1 MLAITCFDTLRQT
14 NQLPGRG
21 EDQVEK
27 VLAILKKPWIITI
40 AVLIFFI
47 LASGIILHPRTTD
60 MQGRLHAGPDPKV
73 LIWSM
78 AWVHKSVLS
87 DPMNFFRAPIFYPHK
102 DSFAYSDSL
111 LIPSLLSLPF
121 RIFTDEPT
129 VLFNI
134 ATWISYILSGF
145 FMYLL
150 VRNLANSHFIGLLCG
165 IFFAFSPFRI
175 DNITHLQY
183 ASQQW
188 LPLMILAIVLFF
200 LEKKKRWLF
209 AASVFTWL
217 TAMSCGTYL
226 VMAVIPFG
234 LLVGLLWLAKPLKI
248 KDLIW
253 VAAAGALLIVLL
265 IPFYVPLFKVTQE
278 LGLGPNIAEVERF
291 SPDILDFGKQPK
303 YFTSAPYKI
312 LPEKI
317 KTTYFSFFPGFLLSA
332 AIIAALIMFVRR
344 SKVEKTDVTLPMDK
358 LLQQGLKWSGK
369 VALALFALFLVVVAT
384 LVIWP
389 PEKPTG
395 DFNLITLLMW
405 VVILAFAEYA
415 VFSAFAYKKGW
426 VDRETFILRSFLFI
440 AVLSAFFSL
449 GPKLFVNN
457 VVVSQS
463 VYWPLY
469 KVMPGFKTLR
479 QVLQFNTF
487 FLLFAVPA
495 AGIALAE
502 LKKLPKRTYII
513 VAIGIMLLIAAEY
526 RTDLSKDYVGVPTKT
541 DLPDMYAWLA
551 SEPEASPFIELP
563 VWTYPHH
570 PESDRMF
577 WNMYHFKPFVTGQF
591 SYWPVE
597 YDQLVQAMK
606 SFPSKESIQ
615 FIQDNYKLKYLVIRP
630 RHYRGEGLAR
640 AEELFAQPWSKFKLK
655 KKWDYFWVYENQE
668 WDSKDF
674 YQVAPPGVAK
684 EDIKNKH

>member
-1 MLAITCFDTLRQT
+1 M
-14 NQLPGRG
+14 
-21 EDQVEK
+21 EK
-27 VLAILKKPWIITI
+27 VFSFIKKPWIITV

-47 LASGIILHPRTTD
+47 IVSGVILHPRTTD
-60 MQGRLHAGPDPKV
+60 MKGKLHAGPDPKV

-78 AWVHKSVLS
+78 AWVHKIVLS
-87 DPMNFFRAPIFYPHK
+87 DPGNFFRAPIFYPHK

-111 LIPSLLSLPF
+111 LVPSLLSLPF
-121 RIFTDEPT
+121 RLFTDEPT
-129 VLFNI
+129 LLFNI
-134 ATWISYILSGF
+134 ATWLCYILSGF

-150 VRNLANSHFIGLLCG
+150 VRNLAKSHVIGMIAG
-165 IFFAFSPFRI
+165 VFFAFSPFRV
-175 DNITHLQY
+175 DNITHIQY

-188 LPLMILAIVLFF
+188 LPLMIMAIVLFF

-209 AASVFTWL
+209 AASIFTWL

-234 LLVGLLWLAKPLKI
+234 LLVGLLWLAKPLEL

-265 IPFYVPLFKVTQE
+265 LPFYVPLFKVTQE

-332 AIIAALIMFVRR
+332 AIIAAFLMLIRQTE
-344 SKVEKTDVTLPMDK
+344 VEKTKVRLPMDK
-358 LLQQGLKWSGK
+358 LLQQGLKWSGI
-369 VALALFALFLVVVAT
+369 VALSLLGLFLLVVAT

-389 PEKPTG
+389 PEKPVG
-395 DFNLITLLMW
+395 DFNLITLLIW
-405 VVILAFAEYA
+405 VVIIAFAEYA
-415 VFSAFAYKKGW
+415 VFSAFAFKKGW
-426 VDRETFILRSFLFI
+426 IEKEAFLLRAFLFI

-457 VVVSQS
+457 VAVAQN

-487 FLLFAVPA
+487 FLLFAIPA

-502 LKKLPKRTYII
+502 LKKLPQKTFA
-513 VAIGIMLLIAAEY
+513 VVSIGIFLLLAAEY
-526 RTDLSKDYVGVPTKT
+526 QTDLSRDYVGVPTRD
-541 DLPDMYAWLA
+541 DLPDMYAWLD
-551 SEPEASPFIELP
+551 SEPKASPFIELP

-597 YDQLVQAMK
+597 YDQLVQTMK
-606 SFPSKESIQ
+606 SFPSKEAILY
-615 FIQDNYKLKYLVIRP
+615 IQDNYKLKYLVIRP
-630 RHYRGEGLAR
+630 RHYRAEGLAR
-640 AEELFAQPWSKFKLK
+640 AEELFAQPWSKYKLL
-655 KKWDYFWVYENQE
+655 KKWDYFWVYKNQDWQDE
-668 WDSKDF
+668 
-674 YQVAPPGVAK
+674 YYYTVEPPKVAK
-684 EDIKNKH
+684 ATKKNH